1 MPNFQISDLKQLY
14 AYIPSHDEFHY
25 KFDTVMTNPEG
36 KTVRAV
42 LQVVGHEKSGPYELA
57 AYNIA

>member
-1 MPNFQISDLKQLY
+1 VPNFQISDLKQLY